1 MEFLIC
7 LFEIIVEQVHIS
19 KESCI
24 PDHCRPYALS
34 DPNDPEFQ
42 AKCSHKHLD
51 LCDRCNNLK
60 TVLNNIDEAISQMPA
75 NNADVIEEL
84 AFVTSQAKQ
93 AIHAWKAHILR
104 NVNQDEARTDALE
117 MLEETSVLLVQD
129 WAMKFL
135 PRKYRESQ
143 TDWFGKRGI
152 SWHITVA
159 IHRAALDQEFHT
171 MTFVHVFQS
180 CNQDSCT
187 VLSIMKDVVSKLKKE
202 LPNLESVYYRQDNAG
217 CYHCGA
223 SIAGASLIGK
233 DTGVF
238 VRRMDFSDPQGG
250 KGACDRKAASIK
262 SHMKIHL
269 NTGNNIE
276 TGREM
281 VAAMLSS
288 GGIPGVN
295 ATLAIPPTFPR
306 PVSAKLEGV
315 SAISN
320 IEYTEDHLRVWRAY
334 GIGPGKIVPLSK
346 TGIGNEMT
354 IPDLSDDI
362 AESDQ
367 LSDAHFIPTKGKTRH
382 PKESSL
388 QQCQETADELSCL
401 YSCPE
406 EGCMKTYQ
414 RFSALQHH
422 LDCGRHT
429 RALEHETLLD
439 KAAHGYSDRLQGQS
453 GGFPELPPA
462 ALPNS
467 GAQPSLPM
475 GWALKSSQGRRTKRF
490 TDKQKNYLF
499 TKFSIGE
506 ATGQKADP
514 ALVAK
519 AMMTARNFDGE
530 RLFTSSE
537 FLTSR
542 QVASYFSR
550 LASKRTLNDHEREKE
565 DSDMDINQREAAEN
579 EDAFSGLRSDI
590 LGQLA
595 ISHPIYYDCYN
606 LCELIKNGK
615 ISNFAIPV
623 LQDICRHFEI
633 PLADITKRRKAPY
646 IDRIVAYCKDCPCH
660 SDA

>member
-1 MEFLIC
+1 
-7 LFEIIVEQVHIS
+7 
-19 KESCI
+19 
-24 PDHCRPYALS
+24 
-34 DPNDPEFQ
+34 
-42 AKCSHKHLD
+42 
-51 LCDRCNNLK
+51 
-60 TVLNNIDEAISQMPA
+60 MPP
-75 NNADVIEEL
+75 NNADDIEEL
-84 AFVTSQAKQ
+84 TFVTTQAKQ
-93 AIHAWKAHILR
+93 AIHAWKAHLLR
-104 NVNQDEARTDALE
+104 NVNQDEARTDALD
-117 MLEETSVLLVQD
+117 MLDETSVLVIQD

-135 PRKYRESQ
+135 PRKYRETQ

-159 IHRAALDQEFHT
+159 IHRAELDQKFHT

-180 CNQDSCT
+180 CSQDSCT

-202 LPNLESVYYRQDNAG
+202 LPHLESVYYRQDNAG

-223 SIAGASLIGK
+223 SITGASLIGK

-269 NTGNNIE
+269 NAGNNIE

-288 GGIPGVN
+288 DGIPGVH
-295 ATLAIPPTFPR
+295 ATLVIPPTFPR

-320 IEYTEDHLRVWRAY
+320 IEYRKDHLRVWRAY
-334 GIGPGKIVPLSK
+334 GIGPGKVVPLSK
-346 TGIGNEMT
+346 TGIRNEMT
-354 IPDLSDDI
+354 IPDLDEDI
-362 AESDQ
+362 TESNQ
-367 LSDAHFIPTKGKTRH
+367 LSDAHFIPTKAKPLR
-382 PKESSL
+382 PQKSFSP
-388 QQCQETADELSCL
+388 QQCQETADELSSL

-422 LDCGRHT
+422 LDCGRHE

-439 KAAHGYSDRLQGQS
+439 KAAHGYSERLQGQS
-453 GGFPELPPA
+453 GSFPELPPA
-462 ALPNS
+462 ARPDS
-467 GAQPSLPM
+467 GAQPSLQM
-475 GWALKSSQGRRTKRF
+475 GWALKSSQGRSRKRF
-490 TDKQKNYLF
+490 SDKQKNYLF
-499 TKFSIGE
+499 SRFSIGE
-506 ATGQKADP
+506 VTGQKAD
-514 ALVAK
+514 AASVAK
-519 AMMTARNFDGE
+519 AMMTARDVHGE

-537 FLTSR
+537 FLTSQ

-550 LASKRTLNDHEREKE
+550 LASKRTLKDHEREEE
-565 DSDMDINQREAAEN
+565 DSDVEIDQREAAEN
-579 EDAFSGLRSDI
+579 EYDFSGLRNDV
-590 LGQLA
+590 LEQLA

-623 LQDICRHFEI
+623 LQDICRHFDI
-633 PLADITKRRKAPY
+633 PVVDITKRRKAPY
-646 IDRIVAYCKDCPCH
+646 VDRIVAYCKDCPCQN
-660 SDA
+660 DT